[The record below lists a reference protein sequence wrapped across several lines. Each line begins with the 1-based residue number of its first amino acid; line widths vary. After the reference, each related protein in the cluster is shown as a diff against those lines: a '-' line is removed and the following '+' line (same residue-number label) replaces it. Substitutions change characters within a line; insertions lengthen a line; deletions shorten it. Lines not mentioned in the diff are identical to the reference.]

1 MRLQVSLQ
9 QPPAETNGKK
19 DEASL
24 RWQITWTAER
34 TCSVTRY
41 NKYAGHDIRFSNA
54 RSSRTN
60 KFTMTI
66 SCGTINEP
74 QNTKSII
81 ISCFTNRQPGEP
93 DGHKMHKRWL
103 MCCGG
108 VNWGGL
114 DQTQLAP
121 LQLRLNVGRYWRA
134 FVVLSCFQTRD
145 LFPLTKA
152 SLSAHTHT
160 HTHTHTG
167 WRCALTSYNH
177 TRCLFFHCPTEKI
190 LITDGFV
197 CVCVC
202 VCVCACL

>member
-160 HTHTHTG
+160 HTHTQGGGVRSPHIITPG
-167 WRCALTSYNH
+167 AC
-177 TRCLFFHCPTEKI
+177 FFIVPLRKSWLLMGLC
-190 LITDGFV
+190 V